1 MSSDKTV
8 PITPG
13 LKVAALLD
21 EYPELEPV
29 LVELAPAFKKLR
41 NPVLRKT
48 VARVTT
54 LERAAGIAGLDTAV
68 LVRALR
74 KAAGQA
80 VDDAEMSISLL
91 ERHECGCS
99 PPPEQGIDDGAWFDE
114 SRVRETIDADTM
126 LAAGEVPLGKVL
138 RRSRALSAGDILRV
152 TIEFKPL
159 PLIETLQQQGFR
171 TFCRQ
176 RNGGHYELFV
186 SLDGSA

>member
-1 MSSDKTV
+1 MGSKQTP
-8 PITPG
+8 PITPDM
-13 LKVAALLD
+13 KVGALLD
-21 EYPELEPV
+21 EFPQLESV
-29 LVELAPAFKKLR
+29 LIEAAPAFKKLR

-54 LERAAGIAGLDTAV
+54 LERAAGVAGLSPVD
-68 LVRALR
+68 LVKTLR
-74 KAAGQA
+74 KAAGQPVSEVELSEPCPNDEPA
-80 VDDAEMSISLL
+80 ADAE
-91 ERHECGCS
+91 
-99 PPPEQGIDDGAWFDE
+99 WFDA
-114 SRVRETIDADTM
+114 SQVRETIDADSM
-126 LAAGEVPLGKVL
+126 IAAGEVPLGEVL

-186 SLDGSA
+186 SLDGTA